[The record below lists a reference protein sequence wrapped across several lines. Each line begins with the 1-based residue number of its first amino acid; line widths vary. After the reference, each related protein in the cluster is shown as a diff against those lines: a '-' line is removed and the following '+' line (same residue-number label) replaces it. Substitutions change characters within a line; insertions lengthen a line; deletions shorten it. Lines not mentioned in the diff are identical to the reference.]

1 VKQGKMLAQKY
12 VIVLAVLVAA
22 AFAINAVPASG
33 AIENYAAAN
42 KSHNLIVGYRMPGDR
57 LVLKQIVVKNS
68 SWMKVSVVEKT
79 FNVST
84 WERITLI
91 KALDAKTN
99 GNGAYASI
107 VRGGPGHSNVTL
119 KFKSQRGHGINFTV
133 EVYAR

>member
-1 VKQGKMLAQKY
+1 MLAQKH

-22 AFAINAVPASG
+22 AFAFNAVPASG
-33 AIENYAAAN
+33 TIENYAAPN

-57 LVLKQIVVKNS
+57 LVLKQVVVKNS
-68 SWMKVSVVEKT
+68 SWMKVSVIEKT

-84 WERITLI
+84 WERITLL
-91 KALDAKTN
+91 KALDSKTN

-107 VRGGPGHSNVTL
+107 VRGGPGHSNVTI
-119 KFKSQRGHGINFTV
+119 KFKSQRGHGINFVV